1 MKRSFTFLGTGTSQG
16 IPVIGCDCETCL
28 SKDAKDNR
36 LRSSGLLT
44 IGAKNI
50 VIDTGPD
57 FRQQMLTHKVKTIE
71 AILFTHEH
79 NDHIIGLD
87 DIRPFYFRQK
97 KDVPVY
103 GLDRVLREVKS
114 RFDYFFKEK
123 PYPGVPR
130 ILLNPIKKEDT
141 ITIAGQCIQPIEISH
156 GQLPILGYRFDNL
169 VYITD
174 AKTISDDQLNKIKNC
189 DILIVN
195 ALHHFKHHSHL
206 NLEEAIDF
214 VKAVNPKEAWFIHM
228 SHLMGKHINISK
240 LLPNHIKFA
249 YDGLKIAF

>member
-16 IPVIGCDCETCL
+16 IPVIGCDCEVCH
-28 SKDAKDNR
+28 AKDPKDTR
-36 LRSSGLLT
+36 LRSAGLVT
-44 IGAKNI
+44 IGNKNI

-57 FRQQMLTHKVKTIE
+57 FRQQMLTQKVKSIE

-103 GLDRVLREVKS
+103 GLERVLSEVKN

-130 ILLNPIKKEDT
+130 ILLNPIKKEDSLS
-141 ITIAGQCIQPIEISH
+141 IAGQSIQPIEVRH

-174 AKTISDDQLNKIKNC
+174 AKTISDDQLKKIINC
-189 DILIVN
+189 DILILN

-206 NLEEAIDF
+206 NLEEAIEF
-214 VKAVNPKEAWFIHM
+214 VNAVNPKKAWFTHM
-228 SHLMGKHINISK
+228 SHMMGKHSNISK
-240 LLPNHIKFA
+240 SLPSHIQFA
-249 YDGLKIAF
+249 YDGLIIDF